1 MGRRE
6 TVQSHTC
13 GNISDA
19 DDEAQTAD
27 VEHMAVGIALCHVA
41 ISNDQWD
48 GIERFIVRYLAAS
61 WPT

>member
-6 TVQSHTC
+6 TVQSDTC

-27 VEHMAVGIALCHVA
+27 VEYMSCWDSLILCRN
-41 ISNDQWD
+41 I
-48 GIERFIVRYLAAS
+48 
-61 WPT
+61 